1 MAQAPDRRQIIQ
13 ESAIRDENLQMIKT
27 LAEKIRDNRFLRL
40 MRNML
45 RAGYLED
52 WRWNATLSG
61 VPQGALCEASHKE
74 PYEQRWVMRSARRSR
89 LVGAVS
95 MTGRC
100 A

>member
-1 MAQAPDRRQIIQ
+1 LDHEI
-13 ESAIRDENLQMIKT
+13 MIKI

-61 VPQGALCEASHKE
+61 APQGGLCAAAHKP
-74 PYEQRWVMRSARRSR
+74 PYGQCRVMRSAGPLA
-89 LVGAVS
+89 LVGAGS
-95 MTGRC
+95 
-100 A
+100 ASEH